1 MTAPKP
7 NNSKSNAERP
17 NTDTKKS
24 DAARSTTIQPNTPH
38 PTSTWARLTNRNLLI
53 LGAIVAV
60 GTAIVADGAIQKP
73 ADPVEPLVLHETE
86 RLAPLAESAPLRI
99 ATFNTHAG
107 VGRDGIRDLGRTAE
121 ALKDLDLA
129 ALQEVRNPPFEFH
142 GPQVADV
149 AERLK
154 MGWIFVPA
162 ERRWWHNHYGNALL
176 TRLPLADYVRIPLP
190 TPSRQRFRAALLTNF
205 THWGRTVH
213 LLTVHIDKDTEGDTH
228 DIQLRTAFD
237 LFLSLGEPAIL
248 LGDLNEFSTH
258 PEMVRLI
265 HTPGV
270 HNALADIPGP
280 TVKKNPIDWIFTRG
294 LRTVRAE
301 WIANPAS
308 DHPVARADLE
318 LATDTATAKAPTPS
332 DFLHE

>member
-1 MTAPKP
+1 MTNPAPKGP
-7 NNSKSNAERP
+7 PS
-17 NTDTKKS
+17 
-24 DAARSTTIQPNTPH
+24 
-38 PTSTWARLTNRNLLI
+38 STWARLTNRNLLI

-60 GTAIVADGAIQKP
+60 VVGLVADGAIQRP

-86 RLAPLAESAPLRI
+86 RLAPLEPSAPLRI

-107 VGRDGIRDLGRTAE
+107 VGRDGVRDLGRTAD
-121 ALKDLDLA
+121 ALRDLDLA
-129 ALQEVRNPPFEFH
+129 ALQEVRSPLFGID

-149 AERLK
+149 AARLQ
-154 MGWIFVPA
+154 MGWLFVPA

-176 TRLPLADYVRIPLP
+176 TRFPLVDYVRIPLP

-213 LLTVHIDKDTEGDTH
+213 VLTVHIDKDEARDTH
-228 DIQLRTAFD
+228 NIQLRTAFD
-237 LFLSLGEPAIL
+237 LFLSLNEPAIL
-248 LGDLNEFSTH
+248 LGDLNEFASH
-258 PEMVRLI
+258 PEMVRLLK
-265 HTPGV
+265 TPGV
-270 HNALADIPGP
+270 HNALANIAGP
-280 TVKKNPIDWIFTRG
+280 TVKKDPIDWIFTRG

-318 LATDTATAKAPTPS
+318 LAHDLVSQTITAPEAS
-332 DFLHE
+332 HD

>member
-1 MTAPKP
+1 MTKAKSNTPQPNAPRPNTPQPNATAPK
-7 NNSKSNAERP
+7 
-17 NTDTKKS
+17 
-24 DAARSTTIQPNTPH
+24 
-38 PTSTWARLTNRNLLI
+38 PTSTWARLTSRKMLI
-53 LGAIVAV
+53 LAALVAV
-60 GTAIVADGAIQKP
+60 GTGLFADGAIQKP

-86 RLAPLAESAPLRI
+86 RLAPLAASAPLRV

-129 ALQEVRNPPFEFH
+129 ALQEVRNPPFEFT

-149 AERLK
+149 AERLQ

-162 ERRWWHNHYGNALL
+162 ERRWWHDHYGNALL
-176 TRLPLADYVRIPLP
+176 TRLPLSDYVRIPLP

-213 LLTVHIDKDTEGDTH
+213 VLTVHIDKDTEGDTH

-237 LFLSLGEPAIL
+237 LFLSLNEPAIL

-258 PEMVRLI
+258 PEMVRLM

-318 LATDTATAKAPTPS
+318 LATDAAVQANAPRPMET
-332 DFLHE
+332 LHD

>member
-1 MTAPKP
+1 MAMKGTQMTEPMIETAP
-7 NNSKSNAERP
+7 SGS
-17 NTDTKKS
+17 
-24 DAARSTTIQPNTPH
+24 RSG
-38 PTSTWARLTNRNLLI
+38 TWARLTSRRLLV

-60 GTAIVADGAIQKP
+60 ATGLLADGAIQRP
-73 ADPVEPLVLHETE
+73 ADPVEPLELHETE
-86 RLAPLAESAPLRI
+86 RLAPLPEAAPLRV

-107 VGRDGIRDLGRTAE
+107 VGRDGVRDLGRTAE

-129 ALQEVRNPPFEFH
+129 ALQEVRNPLFEMD
-142 GPQVADV
+142 GPQAADV
-149 AERLK
+149 AARLK
-154 MGWIFVPA
+154 MGWMFVPA

-176 TRLPLADYVRIPLP
+176 TRLPLNDCFRIPLP

-205 THWGRTVH
+205 THWGRTVN
-213 LLTVHIDKDTEGDTH
+213 LLAVHIDKDTEKDTH
-228 DIQLRTAFD
+228 DLQLKATFD
-237 LFLSLGEPAIL
+237 LFLSLSEPAIL

-258 PEMVRLI
+258 PELVRLM

-270 HNALADIPGP
+270 HNALAGIPGP

-301 WIANPAS
+301 WIANSAS

-318 LATDTATAKAPTPS
+318 LAADPAAQANATRPFEA
-332 DFLHE
+332 LHD

>member
-1 MTAPKP
+1 MPEPKVGTAP
-7 NNSKSNAERP
+7 NSS
-17 NTDTKKS
+17 
-24 DAARSTTIQPNTPH
+24 QPG
-38 PTSTWARLTNRNLLI
+38 TWARLTNRRLLV
-53 LGAIVAV
+53 LGALVAV
-60 GTAIVADGAIQKP
+60 ATGVVADGAIQRP
-73 ADPVEPLVLHETE
+73 ADPVEPLELHESE
-86 RLAPLAESAPLRI
+86 RLAPLPQTAPLRI

-121 ALKDLDLA
+121 ALKDLDVA
-129 ALQEVRNPPFEFH
+129 ALQEVRNPIFEMA
-142 GPQVADV
+142 GPQAADV

-154 MGWIFVPA
+154 MGWMFVPA

-176 TRLPLADYVRIPLP
+176 TRLPLNDCFRIPLP

-213 LLTVHIDKDTEGDTH
+213 LLAVHIDKDTEQDTH
-228 DIQLRTAFD
+228 DLQLKASFD
-237 LFLSLGEPAIL
+237 LFLSLSEPAIL

-258 PEMVRLI
+258 PELVRLMQ
-265 HTPGV
+265 TPGV
-270 HNALADIPGP
+270 HNALANIPGP

-301 WIANPAS
+301 WITNPAS

-318 LATDTATAKAPTPS
+318 LSSNPTAQANVTRPHGE
-332 DFLHE
+332 LHD